1 MVDLQGNFAAA
12 ITPFDAQGVFQPDW
26 QAQHFAWL
34 RHHGVEGVVVA
45 GTNGEG
51 PSLSYTERCT
61 VIDAAVRN
69 RGKLQLVA
77 GTGTTSLAETIA
89 LSRYALEAGVDA
101 VMVLPPYY
109 FRDADEAGLVTY
121 FRAVCDALPPQ
132 GRLIFYHIPRYTAV
146 PVSHGLIA
154 SLRES
159 HPQQCYGIKDTGG
172 DATHTG
178 ALVREFPDLCVL
190 GGSDHLVADNL
201 RAGVRGQI
209 SGLANAVPDLLS
221 GLFRAFRAGEPV
233 DERQAQIMAVLRVVR
248 QYPVFAA
255 IKLVAADRIGLAPIS
270 VKPPLRNLTAA
281 EQAELRAALAST
293 LAL

>member
-1 MVDLQGNFAAA
+1 LSDLQGIFAAA

-34 RHHGVEGVVVA
+34 QQHGVEGVLVC

-51 PSLSYTERCT
+51 PSLSYAERCA
-61 VIDAAVRN
+61 VIDAAVCN
-69 RGKLQLVA
+69 RGALQLAA
-77 GTGTTSLAETIA
+77 GTGTTSVAETIA

-101 VMVLPPYY
+101 ALLLPPYY
-109 FRDADEAGLVTY
+109 FRDADEDGLIAY
-121 FRAVCDALPPQ
+121 FRAVCDGLPPD
-132 GRLIFYHIPRYTAV
+132 GRMLFYHIPRYTGV
-146 PVSHGLIA
+146 PISSGLIR

-159 HPQQCYGIKDTGG
+159 HPQQCYGLKDTGG

-178 ALVREFPDLCVL
+178 ALVQEFPDLCVM

-201 RAGVRGQI
+201 RVGVRGQI
-209 SGLANAVPDLLS
+209 SGLANAIPDLLS
-221 GLFRAFRAGEPV
+221 GLFRAFRSGEPV
-233 DERQAQIMAVLRVVR
+233 DEWQAQITAVQRIAK
-248 QYPVFAA
+248 QYPLHAA
-255 IKLVAADRIGLAPIS
+255 IKLIAADRMGLPPIA

-281 EQAELRAALAST
+281 EQSALRAELAT